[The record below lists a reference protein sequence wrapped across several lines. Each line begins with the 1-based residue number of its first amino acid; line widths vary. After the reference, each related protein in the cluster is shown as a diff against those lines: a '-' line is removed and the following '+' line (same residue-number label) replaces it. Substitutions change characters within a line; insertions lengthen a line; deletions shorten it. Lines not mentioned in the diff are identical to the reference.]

1 MDCTGLAA
9 VSWHFR
15 FLLLPIPKKLQTD
28 QAGIWRRFRFAVISV
43 ARSGCPPAQTDVR
56 TLYTVLKA
64 DGFNPVG
71 HEMTGT
77 TARLQTR
84 KPPLSVVIAGRGAR
98 GPDCQSVFWG

>member
-15 FLLLPIPKKLQTD
+15 FLLLPIPKKTSNGSGWDL
-28 QAGIWRRFRFAVISV
+28 APLPVRRDLSRPL
-43 ARSGCPPAQTDVR
+43 GLPPAQTDVR

-77 TARLQTR
+77 TARLQIENLR
-84 KPPLSVVIAGRGAR
+84 YRSSSQAVGAR